1 MLLRIAGEDE
11 PLIELPLSPDREAC
25 CAVERLSELGSRSI
39 RLRTR
44 ALTTTMFARY
54 LLGDLFLHGIGGA
67 KYDELGDSIARRF
80 FGIEPPG
87 FLTLSMTLWLGL
99 PDHPSASSSLAFI
112 NRRSREILYNPDR
125 ALSEP
130 IAPEARNLIRAKQ
143 EAVGA
148 EVSTRGQRVSRFRKI
163 RAINQALE
171 PFVRP
176 QIRSLEAKKG
186 QVLIELDWNRVVRG
200 REYPFVVHSARRLRD
215 IMIGLERNL
224 EA

>member
-1 MLLRIAGEDE
+1 MLLRIAGEDD

-25 CAVERLSELGSRSI
+25 CAVERLRELGARSV

-99 PDHPSASSSLAFI
+99 PDHPSASSLLASI
-112 NRRSREILYNPDR
+112 NRRLRDLLYNPDR

-176 QIRSLEAKKG
+176 QIRSLETQKG
-186 QVLIELDWNRVVRG
+186 QALVELDWNRVVRS
-200 REYPFVVHSARRLRD
+200 REYPFVVHSAHRLRD
-215 IMIGLERNL
+215 IMMGLERNL